1 MNTPAPNRPDKNTH
15 VPIMVDEVLSVL
27 EPKDG
32 GIYVDGTFGRG
43 GHSRAILEAAA
54 TTVFGIDR
62 DPAAIVIGAELGEH
76 WGGRLRILKGR
87 FGDMAVLMT
96 SPLKSMGIERVDG
109 VVLDLGVSSPQLDDA
124 ARGFS
129 FRGDGPLDMRMGDA
143 GPTAADLVNE
153 AEEQEL
159 ADIIR
164 TYGEE
169 RHARRIARA
178 IVEARAK
185 KPVMRTGELAN
196 IIHRIQ
202 RKSKDGLDPATRTF
216 MALRIRVNDELGELE
231 RGLNA
236 AEQLLAPGGRLAV
249 ISFHSLE
256 DRMVKTFLRERSAGG
271 AGVSRHLP
279 AMPGPPMAP
288 IFRLIK
294 RGVIKPSDGE
304 TASNPRARSARLR
317 AAERTDAPAPR
328 RAA

>member
-87 FGDMAVLMT
+87 FGDMAVLMA
-96 SPLKSMGIERVDG
+96 SMGIERVDG

-169 RHARRIARA
+169 RHAKRIARA
-178 IVEARAK
+178 IVEARAE
-185 KPVMRTGELAN
+185 KPLMRTGELAN

-256 DRMVKTFLRERSAGG
+256 DRMVKTYLRERSAGG

-279 AMPGPPMAP
+279 AAPGAPLAP

-294 RGVIKPSDGE
+294 RGVIKPSDLE

-317 AAERTDAPAPR
+317 AAERTDAPARQP
-328 RAA
+328 A